1 MSYRR
6 AARLVRERAGRR
18 RLGED
23 GGSVLSRHAQ
33 LVCDRVEI
41 FAPVV
46 FERFRPQIEA
56 RYAPVVEGEGTLVL
70 DAVPFHLGRPD
81 RGPGGGRVFSLFAAL
96 AATPRG
102 ASLVRWQPF
111 HGEHGR
117 GGSEWERFLGSLPGA
132 PARLLR
138 DLDDDI
144 LPAVERPWPQTDLY
158 LCESHPGGRLRVVL
172 YERGHPA
179 ASRPGCS
186 RAGVPEPPGLEA
198 LRGGGAQAP
207 D

>member
-1 MSYRR
+1 VSER
-6 AARLVRERAGRR
+6 AAS
-18 RLGED
+18 GED
-23 GGSVLSRHAQ
+23 GESVLSRHAQ

-41 FAPVV
+41 FVPVV

-96 AATPRG
+96 AATPKG
-102 ASLVRWQPF
+102 ASLVRWPPF

-117 GGSEWERFLGSLPGA
+117 CGSEWERFLGSLPGA
-132 PARLLR
+132 PARLLC

-144 LPAVERPWPQTDLY
+144 LPAVERPWPQTERFVAEARKLLMLLHLHIDGYANERAYSAAIRDWL
-158 LCESHPGGRLRVVL
+158 LSNGGRPRVARRAITDPHRAPSLR
-172 YERGHPA
+172 
-179 ASRPGCS
+179 
-186 RAGVPEPPGLEA
+186 
-198 LRGGGAQAP
+198 AP
-207 D
+207 H